1 MKYILFILFQINFQL
16 FSQSKVIQNIETKVY
31 EYNNAFQYD
40 SSQALINDFLN
51 KENLSFEDKYYAN
64 LFKAFTYKR
73 LFDYNSTLKYLNIA
87 LENGLKTN
95 KKDFFEKNIICQKA
109 FVHFD
114 IQEYSISDSLMQILS
129 KIKYIHLNDENKSKI
144 NMQEAY
150 LLFMNN
156 KLIEAESKYDKAITL
171 MKIESACDL
180 PMIYGKKIELYGK
193 LNRIDKM
200 YESFNLSN
208 KYADSCKIQKYEMY
222 ANEMMYKTF
231 EKLNNFE
238 MAYKF
243 FLQFDSLRTIYNNQE
258 HLNKISELEIENESK
273 IKDLKIKLQQDNL
286 FYLEFFLFILAFFFI
301 LLIWFY
307 INIRNQ
313 RNQIASQNKV
323 NEQMIAI
330 LSHDI
335 REPLLGVS
343 LLLKKLHS
351 NDPKISQASISLDRQ
366 ILSVNSILNNLLKW
380 KKAKNQTNIDNPASL
395 KSTLNQVLN
404 DLNSKIQAKNIQI
417 NNSTKDKII
426 NSLQNEELYIL
437 IYNLLDNAIKYS
449 FKEGIIH
456 VYEID
461 NGISIRDFGI
471 GIDVEKI
478 KSLQKEVLT
487 SQKGTYDE
495 IGAGL
500 GLFLIGQILQN
511 KNIKIEFEK
520 LEVGTKVNVLF

>member
-1 MKYILFILFQINFQL
+1 
-16 FSQSKVIQNIETKVY
+16 
-31 EYNNAFQYD
+31 
-40 SSQALINDFLN
+40 
-51 KENLSFEDKYYAN
+51 
-64 LFKAFTYKR
+64 
-73 LFDYNSTLKYLNIA
+73 
-87 LENGLKTN
+87 
-95 KKDFFEKNIICQKA
+95 
-109 FVHFD
+109 
-114 IQEYSISDSLMQILS
+114 
-129 KIKYIHLNDENKSKI
+129 
-144 NMQEAY
+144 
-150 LLFMNN
+150 
-156 KLIEAESKYDKAITL
+156 
-171 MKIESACDL
+171 
-180 PMIYGKKIELYGK
+180 
-193 LNRIDKM
+193 
-200 YESFNLSN
+200 
-208 KYADSCKIQKYEMY
+208 
-222 ANEMMYKTF
+222 
-231 EKLNNFE
+231 
-238 MAYKF
+238 
-243 FLQFDSLRTIYNNQE
+243 
-258 HLNKISELEIENESK
+258 
-273 IKDLKIKLQQDNL
+273 
-286 FYLEFFLFILAFFFI
+286 
-301 LLIWFY
+301 
-307 INIRNQ
+307 
-313 RNQIASQNKV
+313 
-323 NEQMIAI
+323 
-330 LSHDI
+330 
-335 REPLLGVS
+335 
-343 LLLKKLHS
+343 
-351 NDPKISQASISLDRQ
+351 
-366 ILSVNSILNNLLKW
+366 LKW